1 MRCRRGALSTLG
13 LVVVLGGGLAVLP
26 GPGLVVLPGVGAA
39 LAQTPDPER
48 LRSLADIRQQLVILS
63 AEIEGLRRE
72 LSTSTGAAVPAAPDT
87 VLTRI
92 DAIEAELRQLTAASE
107 QLAFRIDRIV
117 TDGTR
122 RIADIELRLQDLAG
136 GDLSAL
142 PEVAPLGGEA
152 AATPGIASSRP
163 SPTFGGEA
171 PQLAEGERA
180 AFDRARGALE
190 AGEYARAADAFA
202 AFSETYIGG
211 PLAVEAQYL
220 RGEALTGLGRTGDAA
235 RAYLDAYTRA
245 PDGPMAPDALL
256 RLGESLAALDRM
268 REGCVVLAEL
278 RDRFP
283 AARAAGQAAEA
294 LRRFD
299 CP

>member
-1 MRCRRGALSTLG
+1 MRSGIGFLSVVCLALG
-13 LVVVLGGGLAVLP
+13 LAA
-26 GPGLVVLPGVGAA
+26 GPGAA
-39 LAQTPDPER
+39 QGSDPER
-48 LRSLADIRQQLVILS
+48 MRSLAEIRQQLVILS

-107 QLAFRIDRIV
+107 RLAFRIDQV
-117 TDGTR
+117 VSDGTR
-122 RIADIELRLQDLAG
+122 RIADIELRMQDLAG
-136 GDLSAL
+136 GDLSRL
-142 PEVAPLGGEA
+142 PDVPPLGGAEA
-152 AATPGIASSRP
+152 GGPAPGPARP
-163 SPTFGGEA
+163 LATFGGEA
-171 PQLAEGERA
+171 PQLAQGERA
-180 AFDRARGALE
+180 AFDRARAALD
-190 AGEYARAADAFA
+190 AGEFARAAEGFA
-202 AFSETYIGG
+202 EFSQTYIGG

-220 RGEALTGLGRTGDAA
+220 RGEALAGLGRTGDAA

-256 RLGESLAALDRM
+256 RLGESLAVLDRR
-268 REGCVVLAEL
+268 REACVVLGEL

-294 LRRFD
+294 LSRHD